1 MDWDEYSIELSR
13 VEEHIKGLQRA
24 NPTKK
29 WNNTSFADVI
39 LDNAILVRYTT
50 DNQEGQL
57 NLVDRC
63 GVVKN
68 INHDEDGTIRS
79 FTVETYN
86 QQLVEVPYEDGSFTG
101 HYTHLQRLE

>member
-1 MDWDEYSIELSR
+1 MDWDEYYEELAR

-39 LDNAILVRYTT
+39 LDNAILVRYTI
-50 DNQEGQL
+50 DNQEGL
-57 NLVDRC
+57 LSLVDRC
-63 GVVKN
+63 GIVKN

>member
-1 MDWDEYSIELSR
+1 MNWYEYSIELAR
-13 VEEHIKGLQRA
+13 VKEHIKGLQRA

-57 NLVDRC
+57 NLIDRC